1 MVSNYNM
8 VSNAKDILEASSS
21 TTSQSELFRLSKNY
35 SPLVRLAVAKN
46 EYTSKRILRIMS
58 QDSNKKVRDAA
69 RQRLL

>member
-1 MVSNYNM
+1 MSNYNT